1 MAVLIDHL
9 ISVRHRVQIFR
20 SLRHRDFRW
29 FWLSTTAQ
37 AAARGMQFLILGW
50 LVLVLTDSSSQ
61 LGLVVFLYGVPNLA
75 FVLFGGII
83 ADRIDRRK
91 MLIGTQ
97 TAVSAIIFIL
107 ATLMVTDSI
116 VIWHLY
122 AATLLLGT
130 LQAINMPARMA
141 IVSDLVER
149 DDLMNAVVLNSA
161 VMNSGR
167 ILGPAL
173 AGGLIELYGIGAAL
187 YVNAFLYLISVV
199 SLVVVRHVS
208 AIRPGR
214 KTSILGDLFEG
225 LRFYWKTPAV
235 FTMITIGFA
244 MGFFGMPY
252 VQILP
257 AFAKDVL
264 GAGAGEAGL
273 LITGA
278 GVGSLVGT
286 VILASLGDSPHKN
299 RVLLISIFGFGVSL
313 LVFAWTQWFWA
324 TWLTLLFVGMGTSMI
339 PMITTILQLTVPTE
353 FQGRVLSLWYLS
365 AGLMFVGAL
374 PMAMVADAV
383 NWPIAITG
391 GAVLYLL
398 IAFWLGLWRPTLR
411 RLKV

>member
-1 MAVLIDHL
+1 MTALL
-9 ISVRHRVQIFR
+9 AQLASVRHRVQIFR

-61 LGLVVFLYGVPNLA
+61 LGLVIFLYGVPNLA

-91 MLIGTQ
+91 MLICTQ
-97 TAVSAIIFIL
+97 AAVSAIIFIL
-107 ATLMVTDSI
+107 AILMVTDSI

-173 AGGLIELYGIGAAL
+173 AGGLIELYGIGVAL

-214 KTSILGDLFEG
+214 KSSILGDLFEG
-225 LRFYWKTPAV
+225 RGRMKGFPDANQRAKSDPPLAQGDCAMLGNLLALGNSRLAAVDGQRNGPMLDGSQGDGACPRHNPFVSKITSPTSPIRGAVKLR
-235 FTMITIGFA
+235 IH
-244 MGFFGMPY
+244 
-252 VQILP
+252 
-257 AFAKDVL
+257 
-264 GAGAGEAGL
+264 
-273 LITGA
+273 
-278 GVGSLVGT
+278 S
-286 VILASLGDSPHKN
+286 
-299 RVLLISIFGFGVSL
+299 LIS
-313 LVFAWTQWFWA
+313 
-324 TWLTLLFVGMGTSMI
+324 
-339 PMITTILQLTVPTE
+339 
-353 FQGRVLSLWYLS
+353 
-365 AGLMFVGAL
+365 
-374 PMAMVADAV
+374 
-383 NWPIAITG
+383 
-391 GAVLYLL
+391 
-398 IAFWLGLWRPTLR
+398 
-411 RLKV
+411 

>member
-1 MAVLIDHL
+1 
-9 ISVRHRVQIFR
+9 
-20 SLRHRDFRW
+20 
-29 FWLSTTAQ
+29 
-37 AAARGMQFLILGW
+37 
-50 LVLVLTDSSSQ
+50 
-61 LGLVVFLYGVPNLA
+61 
-75 FVLFGGII
+75 
-83 ADRIDRRK
+83 
-91 MLIGTQ
+91 
-97 TAVSAIIFIL
+97 
-107 ATLMVTDSI
+107 
-116 VIWHLY
+116 
-122 AATLLLGT
+122 
-130 LQAINMPARMA
+130 
-141 IVSDLVER
+141 
-149 DDLMNAVVLNSA
+149 
-161 VMNSGR
+161 
-167 ILGPAL
+167 
-173 AGGLIELYGIGAAL
+173 
-187 YVNAFLYLISVV
+187 
-199 SLVVVRHVS
+199 
-208 AIRPGR
+208 
-214 KTSILGDLFEG
+214 
-225 LRFYWKTPAV
+225 
-235 FTMITIGFA
+235 MITIGFA

-383 NWPIAITG
+383 SWPIAITG
-391 GAVLYLL
+391 GAVFYLL

>member
-1 MAVLIDHL
+1 
-9 ISVRHRVQIFR
+9 
-20 SLRHRDFRW
+20 
-29 FWLSTTAQ
+29 
-37 AAARGMQFLILGW
+37 MQFLILGW

-83 ADRIDRRK
+83 ADRMDRRK

-97 TAVSAIIFIL
+97 AAVSAVIFIL
-107 ATLMVTDSI
+107 ATLRVTDSV

-173 AGGLIELYGIGAAL
+173 AGGLIELYGIGFAL
-187 YVNAFLYLISVV
+187 YVNAFCYLISVV

-208 AIRPGR
+208 ALRPGR
-214 KTSILGDLFEG
+214 KTSILGDLLAG
-225 LRFYWKTPAV
+225 LSFYWKTPAV

-244 MGFFGMPY
+244 MGLFGMPY

-278 GVGSLVGT
+278 GGGSLVGT

-313 LVFAWTQWFWA
+313 LVFAWTQWFWV
-324 TWLTLLFVGMGTSMI
+324 TWLALLFVGMGTSMI

-398 IAFWLGLWRPTLR
+398 IAFWLGLWRPALR

>member
-1 MAVLIDHL
+1 MIALL
-9 ISVRHRVQIFR
+9 AQLTSVRHRVQIFR

-29 FWLSTTAQ
+29 FWFSTTAQ

-61 LGLVVFLYGVPNLA
+61 LGLVIFLYGVPNLA

-83 ADRIDRRK
+83 ADRVDRRK
-91 MLIGTQ
+91 MLICTQ
-97 TAVSAIIFIL
+97 AAVSAIIFIL

-173 AGGLIELYGIGAAL
+173 AGGLIELYGIGVAL
-187 YVNAFLYLISVV
+187 YVNAFCYLISVV
-199 SLVVVRHVS
+199 ALVVVRHVS

-383 NWPIAITG
+383 SWPIAITG

>member
-1 MAVLIDHL
+1 
-9 ISVRHRVQIFR
+9 
-20 SLRHRDFRW
+20 
-29 FWLSTTAQ
+29 
-37 AAARGMQFLILGW
+37 MQFLIVGW

-61 LGLVVFLYGVPNLA
+61 LGLVIFLYGVPNLA

-97 TAVSAIIFIL
+97 AAVTSIIFIL
-107 ATLMVTDSI
+107 ATLKITDS
-116 VIWHLY
+116 VTVWHLY
-122 AATLLLGT
+122 TATFLLGT

-141 IVSDLVER
+141 IVSDLVDRE
-149 DDLMNAVVLNSA
+149 DLMNAVVLNSA

-167 ILGPAL
+167 IFGPAL
-173 AGGLIELYGIGAAL
+173 AGGIIELYGIGFAL
-187 YVNAFLYLISVV
+187 YANAFCYLIATL
-199 SLVVVRHVS
+199 SLEVVRKGSV
-208 AIRPGR
+208 ARPGI
-214 KTSILGDLFEG
+214 KASILADLIAG
-225 LRFYWKTPAV
+225 LRFYWTTPVV

-252 VQILP
+252 VQVLP

-273 LITGA
+273 LLTGA
-278 GVGSLVGT
+278 GVGSLLGT

-299 RVLLISIFGFGVSL
+299 RILLTSIFGFGLSL
-313 LVFAWTQWFWA
+313 IVFAWTQWFWVS
-324 TWLTLLFVGMGTSMI
+324 WVTLLFVGMGTSLI

-365 AGLMFVGAL
+365 AGLMFVGSL
-374 PMAMVADAV
+374 PMAVVADTLS
-383 NWPIAITG
+383 WPIAITG
-391 GAVLYLL
+391 GAAIYLC

>member
-1 MAVLIDHL
+1 MI
-9 ISVRHRVQIFR
+9 R
-20 SLRHRDFRW
+20 
-29 FWLSTTAQ
+29 TQ
-37 AAARGMQFLILGW
+37 AA
-50 LVLVLTDSSSQ
+50 VCV
-61 LGLVVFLYGVPNLA
+61 
-75 FVLFGGII
+75 
-83 ADRIDRRK
+83 
-91 MLIGTQ
+91 
-97 TAVSAIIFIL
+97 IIFIL
-107 ATLMVTDSI
+107 ATLRLADSI

-173 AGGLIELYGIGAAL
+173 AGGLIELYGIGVAL
-187 YVNAFLYLISVV
+187 YVNAFCYLISVV

-244 MGFFGMPY
+244 MGLFGMPY

-383 NWPIAITG
+383 SWPIAITG